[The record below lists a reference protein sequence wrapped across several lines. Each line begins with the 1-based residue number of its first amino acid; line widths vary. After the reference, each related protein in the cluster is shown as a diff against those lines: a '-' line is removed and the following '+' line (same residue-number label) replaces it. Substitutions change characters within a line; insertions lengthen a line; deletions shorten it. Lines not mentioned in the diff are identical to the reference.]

1 MSLAEATTLVKLDDS
16 IQVPAGVASA
26 FNRSRS
32 VYSGSAA
39 FVDRLFESYRNCE
52 QILAWRWAGVITG
65 EQEAALLRKL
75 RRDLE
80 QDPGEISSR
89 DSYSAIEVDQREA
102 ECERIALE
110 VDAEL
115 AAERERR
122 AG

>member
-16 IQVPAGVASA
+16 IQVPAGVAAA
-26 FNRSRS
+26 FNRSRA
-32 VYSGSAA
+32 VYCNSTA

-52 QILAWRWAGVITG
+52 QVLAWSWAGIITG
-65 EQEAALLRKL
+65 EQCSAMLRKI

-80 QDPGEISSR
+80 QDPGEISAR
-89 DSYSAIEVDQREA
+89 ESYSALEVDQREA
-102 ECERIALE
+102 ENERLFAE
-110 VDAEL
+110 VHAEL